1 MYHTDQRQSYAAS
14 RTLYGLALDGHA
26 PKFLRHCTKN
36 GVPIYC
42 FAVTMIFPF
51 LSLLQ
56 IGSGTATVIQ
66 W

>member
-1 MYHTDQRQSYAAS
+1 MKSRYAAS

-26 PKFLRHCTKN
+26 PKFLRRCTKK

-42 FAVTMIFPF
+42 FCVTMIFPF
-51 LSLLQ
+51 ISLLQ
-56 IGSGTATVIQ
+56 ISSGASVVIT